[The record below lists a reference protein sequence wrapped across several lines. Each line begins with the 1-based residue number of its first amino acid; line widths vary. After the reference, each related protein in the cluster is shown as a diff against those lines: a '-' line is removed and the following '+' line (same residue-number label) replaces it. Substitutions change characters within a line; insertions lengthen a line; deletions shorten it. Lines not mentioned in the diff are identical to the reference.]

1 MTMSLSDTAVKSF
14 KPQQKLIHKSDGK
27 GLFLAIYPGGTKT
40 WLYRYSLNGKRPT
53 PLKLG
58 TYPAMSL
65 SEARKKR
72 QELENI
78 VKSGKDPRQEDEK
91 ALLTFGQF
99 VETYF
104 EKVVKSD
111 RKNPAG
117 IRRYLDRDILPALK
131 DKLLV
136 DVSIEDVQK
145 IVDLK
150 KDQGSD
156 SVALEIRNLIKRI
169 FEYAIAQQKLIFN
182 PAKALPSRY
191 IFKPKSRDRAL
202 TPAEIKTYL
211 TGLYNSNMSR
221 QNKLALH
228 LIMLCLTRRT
238 ETVQARWENVD
249 LEKKE
254 WFIPISD
261 SKTDEAHVVYLSD
274 PACAIFEE
282 LKYLSNGSDWV
293 FVSVS
298 DRTRHIEPS
307 TLNHALKTIH
317 YDIPHFTIHDS
328 RRTASTLLHDAG
340 FSSDVIEKA
349 LNHKI
354 AGIRGVYNKA
364 AYAEQRKEMLKF
376 WGNYIEG
383 ILNNSNVILGKFAR

>member
-1 MTMSLSDTAVKSF
+1 MSLSDTAIRSF
-14 KPQQKLIHKSDGK
+14 KPEQKLIHKSDGN

-78 VKSGKDPRQEDEK
+78 VKSGKDPRQESEQT
-91 ALLTFGQF
+91 LLTFGQF
-99 VETYF
+99 VEIYF

-111 RKNPAG
+111 RKDASG

-131 DKLLV
+131 DKLLA

-145 IVDLK
+145 IVELK
-150 KDQGSD
+150 KAQGSD
-156 SVALEIRNLIKRI
+156 SVALELRNLIKRI
-169 FEYAIAQQKLIFN
+169 FDYAIAQQKLTFN

-211 TGLYNSNMSR
+211 AGIYNSNMSR

-228 LIMLCLTRRT
+228 LIMLCLTRRA

-249 LEKKE
+249 LEKKQ
-254 WFIPISD
+254 WFIPVTD

-274 PACAIFEE
+274 QVCAIFEE

-298 DRTRHIEPS
+298 GRTRHIEPS
-307 TLNHALKTIH
+307 TLNHALKSIH
-317 YDIPHFTIHDS
+317 YGIPHFTIHDS

-340 FSSDVIEKA
+340 FNSDVIEKA
-349 LNHKI
+349 LNHRI

-364 AYAEQRKEMLKF
+364 AYAEQRKEMLQF
-376 WGNYIEG
+376 WGNYIDG
-383 ILNNSNVILGKFAR
+383 LLNNSNVILGKFVR

>member
-1 MTMSLSDTAVKSF
+1 MSLSDTAVKSF

-58 TYPAMSL
+58 SYPAMSL

-72 QELENI
+72 QELEDI

-111 RKNPAG
+111 RKNPSS
-117 IRRYLDRDILPALK
+117 IRRYLDRDILPTLK
-131 DKLLV
+131 DKLLT

-145 IVDLK
+145 IVELK

-169 FEYAIAQQKLIFN
+169 FDYAIAQQKLIFN